1 MILYQNKTYWV
12 QSHYKK
18 AVHLPLNLQQ
28 HLGSP
33 RLFGGFRV
41 AHLFIFLCHCI
52 CFWVFFVSLCS
63 MSCAVWWRVSGL
75 IILYLLNEDFL
86 QSMAMINFLSW
97 FSILNP
103 PLVLPNFLYI
113 LYKRGMESVIF
124 VNIMQ
129 HHYTIMAF
137 W

>member
-1 MILYQNKTYWV
+1 MMA
-12 QSHYKK
+12 S
-18 AVHLPLNLQQ
+18 
-28 HLGSP
+28 
-33 RLFGGFRV
+33 
-41 AHLFIFLCHCI
+41 
-52 CFWVFFVSLCS
+52 FWIN
-63 MSCAVWWRVSGL
+63 W
-75 IILYLLNEDFL
+75 ILYLLNEDFL
-86 QSMAMINFLSW
+86 QSMAIISFLSW